1 MTMKKRIKT
10 AGALTLAAIT
20 VLSAAGLSSVYGA
33 LGVETDRECS
43 LTFTLDGT
51 EFDEFR
57 SMEIPVDV
65 YKVADITEE
74 AVYDTTN
81 YTDFADLGLENVSS
95 TTTAEE
101 WAQMAEKA
109 METVED
115 EDKEIEPTEKVK
127 VTKPAGA
134 AEFTGEINNLATGMY
149 LVHAE
154 TVQTSEY
161 TYDFTP
167 YLVSLPN
174 NYYSKE
180 KPDDTWVYDV
190 TTGMKPQQTQRYG
203 DLEIVKD
210 LTEYNASLKDA
221 LFVFQVEGTRNGKQ
235 VYSDVVSI
243 KFDEAGK
250 KSVLVEDLPAGT
262 VVTVKEVY
270 AGGSY
275 SNTSGDTQTATIVA
289 EGEDNSPVSV
299 SFTNTYDGR
308 LVPGTGIVN
317 HFENKDGEWSW
328 EQQTD
333 EPAIAN

>member
-33 LGVETDRECS
+33 LGVETDKKCS

-51 EFDEFR
+51 EFDELR
-57 SMEIPVDV
+57 SLEIPVDV

-74 AVYDTTN
+74 AVYDTTK
-81 YTDFADLGLENVSS
+81 YTDFADLGLEKVSS

-115 EDKEIEPTEKVK
+115 KKIAPTADVK

-134 AEFTGEINNLATGMY
+134 AESTGVINNLETGMY
-149 LVHAE
+149 LVQAE
-154 TVQTSEY
+154 TV
-161 TYDFTP
+161 TP

-180 KPDDTWVYDV
+180 NSDDAWVYDV

-221 LFVFQVEGTRNGKQ
+221 LFVFQVEGIRNNKQ

-243 KFDEAGK
+243 KFNQAGE
-250 KSVLVEDLPAGT
+250 KSVLVKHLPAGT
-262 VVTVKEVY
+262 QVTVKEVY

-275 SNTSGDTQTATIVA
+275 KNTSGDTQTATIVA
-289 EGEDNSPVSV
+289 EGEDNSPASV
-299 SFTNTYDGR
+299 SFTNTYNGK
-308 LVPGTGIVN
+308 LIPGTGIVN

-333 EPAIAN
+333 EPASAN

>member
-33 LGVETDRECS
+33 LGVETGRKCS
-43 LTFTLDGT
+43 LTFTLDDT
-51 EFDEFR
+51 EFAELRDL
-57 SMEIPVDV
+57 EIPVDV

-81 YTDFADLGLENVSS
+81 YTDFAKLGLEKVSS

-101 WAQMAEKA
+101 WAQMAEMA
-109 METVED
+109 METVEN
-115 EDKEIEPTEKVK
+115 KGIKPTEKVK
-127 VTKPAGA
+127 VTKPEGA
-134 AEFTGEINNLATGMY
+134 TKSTGVITDLETGMY
-149 LVHAE
+149 LVQAE
-154 TVQTSEY
+154 TVQSNEY

-180 KPDDTWVYDV
+180 NSDDTWVYDV

-210 LTEYNASLKDA
+210 LTEYNASLKDV
-221 LFVFQVEGTRNGKQ
+221 LFVFQVEGTRHNKQ

-243 KFDEAGK
+243 KFNQAGE
-250 KSVLVEDLPAGT
+250 KSVLVKHLPAGT

-275 SNTSGDTQTATIVA
+275 SNTSGDTQEAVIAA
-289 EGEDNSPVSV
+289 EGSTDNPASV
-299 SFTNTYDGR
+299 SFTNTYNGK
-308 LVPGTGIVN
+308 LIPGTGIVN

-333 EPAIAN
+333 EPASAN

>member
-33 LGVETDRECS
+33 LGVETDKKCS

-51 EFDEFR
+51 EFDELR
-57 SMEIPVDV
+57 SLEIPVDV

-74 AVYDTTN
+74 AVYDTAK

-109 METVED
+109 MKTVED
-115 EDKEIEPTEKVK
+115 NKIAPTADVK
-127 VTKPAGA
+127 VTKPEGA
-134 AEFTGEINNLATGMY
+134 AESTGVINNLATGMY

-180 KPDDTWVYDV
+180 KPEPDDTWVYDV

-203 DLEIVKD
+203 DLEIVKN

-221 LFVFQVEGTRNGKQ
+221 LFVFQVEGTRHGKK

-243 KFDEAGK
+243 KFNQAGE

-275 SNTSGDTQTATIVA
+275 SNTSGETQEAVIVA
-289 EGEDNSPVSV
+289 EGITDNPASV
-299 SFTNTYDGR
+299 SFTNTYNGK
-308 LVPGTGIVN
+308 LIPGTGIVN
-317 HFENKDGEWSW
+317 HFEKKNGEWDW

-333 EPAIAN
+333 EPASAN